1 PATNLSR
8 RRAASRRLS
17 APSGAGAKRRGG
29 CHFSSPWRAV
39 PPTTPR
45 NALVPKVGF
54 LPIAVIPSR
63 VARQPRTLGGR
74 LRSCPPAS
82 ACRPPPPPLL
92 RSVGH
97 PTSLSGDG
105 GGVPSSS
112 RAAACPERAG
122 GALCA
127 AK

>member
-1 PATNLSR
+1 MNE
-8 RRAASRRLS
+8 
-17 APSGAGAKRRGG
+17 
-29 CHFSSPWRAV
+29 
-39 PPTTPR
+39 
-45 NALVPKVGF
+45 LVLKGGF
-54 LPIAVIPSR
+54 LPDAVIPWR

-105 GGVPSSS
+105 GGVPSSNT
-112 RAAACPERAG
+112 AAACPERAG

-127 AK
+127 AKYRRRGRPQGDAGGHGRSRGPRRPA